1 MVTAIKDDF
10 SIIMELLMKM
20 VFITDSV
27 MALVVFLVIINIGII
42 IASISHIIVLQ
53 LSSTR
58 PIIKQAI

>member
-42 IASISHIIVLQ
+42 IASISHIIELQ